1 MNTLILKAVAAL
13 ATGAG
18 LVTLSK
24 QSSAS
29 NNDTTADNN
38 EPTTAPEEPV
48 AEEVPIVEV
57 PTQTQQVVE
66 QLDDKA
72 TQTIDTGDGEA
83 VTAPAQAATET
94 AANVAEEDKR
104 LRPLYMGD
112 PNAAY
117 DPFYDWTDDDQMMY
131 SDEGKDGF
139 KYYTS
144 DPTSVLHMRIVRPLV
159 ATEKTTIGRKCNPDT
174 YTWYNGEL
182 IHLGADNWRYNSW
195 KEDFLCNHDAIKYY
209 SFVRGDGARNVQL
222 LVEIANP
229 TELDINLKRFV
240 VDNISIAGKPCQ
252 VFSPRLKTLSS
263 AQADAEDSDRLA
275 QMRSLPLEVIPFKYA
290 KSSVYY
296 YVNGCVPREE
306 FLKGQDYKLREF
318 QGASTPAQKKAMIDT
333 AKYTD
338 ASNVYQFE
346 VIPANSCGLYVLTL
360 PLLVTDVKTRLFA
373 RPFREYNKWDKPDM
387 WQAHKHLSP
396 ITITRTTNPATVIP
410 SLVNSNQS
418 NQTFTISKDEDWYLS
433 QNFKPEA
440 IPYISA
446 IDQHDYREADG
457 TAPTQHNI
465 KDFYNALERILGDR
479 TEDGRLQG
487 IAFFD
492 FKCPE
497 FRPGDEISLRVRAYD
512 DLNEYEVNTF
522 DMIKFGSVRM
532 HYLSLRSG
540 LVNAKTELPKD
551 SSVFI
556 SYYDNRTDLPLQT
569 GTMQDNWKTLQ
580 NELNMPE
587 QTCFDNYKLSWEDK
601 ITLCSNFKEIPSAWT
616 FATAVLGCTTSPDEA
631 YNLTMESKQIFQPDD
646 KEVKLWL
653 ADFVMAACCL
663 RYNVE
668 PREEQRV
675 TLKQGLLNLLYE
687 MGISSTL
694 QRVFP
699 YWKLRDVAAVAN
711 SAHPHYFFE
720 EELTPAQKHKLL
732 VERDSNLGL
741 HDWIVGF
748 YPKMLRDE
756 LAVALKA
763 WKLSN

>member
-24 QSSAS
+24 NSAS

-48 AEEVPIVEV
+48 VEEEPIVEV

-72 TQTIDTGDGEA
+72 TQTIETGDGEA
-83 VTAPAQAATET
+83 ITAPAQAATET
-94 AANVAEEDKR
+94 PADIAEEDKR

-112 PNAAY
+112 PNASY

-159 ATEKTTIGRKCNPDT
+159 ATEKTTIGRNCNPNT
-174 YTWYNGEL
+174 YTWYNNRL
-182 IHLGADNWRYNSW
+182 INQDAWRENGLFGDY
-195 KEDFLCNHDAIKYY
+195 LCNKDAIKYY
-209 SFVRGDGARNVQL
+209 SFVRGEGARNVQL

-263 AQADAEDSDRLA
+263 AQANEEDSDRLA
-275 QMRSLPLEVIPFKYA
+275 QMRSMPLDIIPFKYA

-296 YVNGCVPREE
+296 YVNGCVA
-306 FLKGQDYKLREF
+306 KGEYDKAVNAMLR
-318 QGASTPAQKKAMIDT
+318 ADSALSPAERKAMLE
-333 AKYTD
+333 KGYTD
-338 ASNVYQFE
+338 PTNVYQFE
-346 VIPANSCGLYVLTL
+346 SIKANSRGLYVLTL

-373 RPFREYNKWDKPDM
+373 RPFRLYNKWDNPDM
-387 WQAHKHLSP
+387 WQARSHH
-396 ITITRTTNPATVIP
+396 
-410 SLVNSNQS
+410 
-418 NQTFTISKDEDWYLS
+418 SKGEERYLS
-433 QNFKPEA
+433 LNFKPEV
-440 IPYISA
+440 IPYIKA
-446 IDQHDYREADG
+446 IDQNDYNANG
-457 TAPTQHNI
+457 KAPAQVY
-465 KDFYNALERILGDR
+465 FYNALERILGDR
-479 TEDGRLQG
+479 TVDGKLKG

-569 GTMQDNWKTLQ
+569 GTMQDNWKTLLK
-580 NELNMPE
+580 ELNMPE
-587 QTCFDNYKLSWEDK
+587 QTCFDNYLLSWNDK
-601 ITLCSNFKEIPSAWT
+601 ITLCSQFKETPSAWT
-616 FATAVLGCTTSPDEA
+616 FTTAVLNCTTSPDEA
-631 YNLTMESKQIFQPDD
+631 YNLTMESKCKFQPDD
-646 KEVKLWL
+646 KAVKLWL
-653 ADFVMAACCL
+653 ADFAMAACCL

-711 SAHPHYFFE
+711 SAIPHYFFTE
-720 EELTPAQKHKLL
+720 VLTPVQKQKLL
-732 VERDSNLGL
+732 VERDANLGL

-756 LAVALKA
+756 LAAALKIV
-763 WKLSN
+763 KLGQ

>member
-38 EPTTAPEEPV
+38 KPTTAPEEPV
-48 AEEVPIVEV
+48 AKEEPIVEV

-72 TQTIDTGDGEA
+72 TQTIETGDGEA
-83 VTAPAQAATET
+83 ITAPAQAATET
-94 AANVAEEDKR
+94 AADIAEKDKR

-112 PNAAY
+112 PNAPY
-117 DPFYDWTDDDQMMY
+117 DPFYDWTDDDQMIY
-131 SDEGKDGF
+131 GSEGKDGF

-144 DPTSVLHMRIVRPLV
+144 DPTSMLHMRIVRPLV
-159 ATEKTTIGRKCNPDT
+159 ATEKTTIGRNCNPNT
-174 YTWYNGEL
+174 YTWYNDRL
-182 IHLGADNWRYNSW
+182 INQNAWR
-195 KEDFLCNHDAIKYY
+195 EDSLSGDYLCNKDTIKYY
-209 SFVRGDGARNVQL
+209 SFVRGEGARNVQL

-240 VDNISIAGKPCQ
+240 IDNISIAGKPCQ

-263 AQADAEDSDRLA
+263 AQANEEDSDRLA
-275 QMRSLPLEVIPFKYA
+275 QMRSMPLDIIPFKYA
-290 KSSVYY
+290 KSSVCY
-296 YVNGCVPREE
+296 YVNGYVPREE
-306 FLKGQDYKLREF
+306 FLKGQDYKLRE
-318 QGASTPAQKKAMIDT
+318 KAMIDT
-333 AKYTD
+333 ATYAD

-373 RPFREYNKWDKPDM
+373 RPFRLYNMWDKPDM
-387 WQAHKHLSP
+387 WQARKHH
-396 ITITRTTNPATVIP
+396 
-410 SLVNSNQS
+410 
-418 NQTFTISKDEDWYLS
+418 SKGEERYLS
-433 QNFKPEA
+433 LNFKPEV
-440 IPYISA
+440 IPYIKA
-446 IDQHDYREADG
+446 IDQNDYNANG
-457 TAPTQHNI
+457 KAPAQI
-465 KDFYNALERILGDR
+465 YFYNALERILGDR
-479 TEDGRLQG
+479 TEDGKLKG

-569 GTMQDNWKTLQ
+569 GTMQDNWKTLL

-601 ITLCSNFKEIPSAWT
+601 ITLCSNFKATPSAWT
-616 FATAVLGCTTSPDEA
+616 FTTAVLNCTTSPDEA

-699 YWKLRDVAAVAN
+699 YWKLRDVVAVAN
-711 SAHPHYFFE
+711 SAIPHYFFTE
-720 EELTPAQKHKLL
+720 VLTPVEKQKLL
-732 VERDSNLGL
+732 VERDANLGL

-756 LAVALKA
+756 LAVALKIV
-763 WKLSN
+763 KLGQ

>member
-24 QSSAS
+24 SSAS
-29 NNDTTADNN
+29 NSDTTADNN

-48 AEEVPIVEV
+48 VEEEPIVEV

-72 TQTIDTGDGEA
+72 TQTIETGDGEA
-83 VTAPAQAATET
+83 ITAPAQAATET
-94 AANVAEEDKR
+94 AADIAEEDKR

-112 PNAAY
+112 PNAPY

-159 ATEKTTIGRKCNPDT
+159 ATEKTTIGRNCNPDT
-174 YTWYNGEL
+174 YTWYNGKL
-182 IHLGADNWRYNSW
+182 KHLGEDNWRYESW
-195 KEDFLCNHDAIKYY
+195 EKDFLCNKDAIKYY
-209 SFVRGDGARNVQL
+209 SFVRGEGARNVQL

-252 VFSPRLKTLSS
+252 VFSPKLKTLSS
-263 AQADAEDSDRLA
+263 AQADEEDSDQYA
-275 QMRSLPLEVIPFKYA
+275 QMRSMPLEVIPFKYA

-296 YVNGCVPREE
+296 YNHGSVAKGEYDQGVNIA
-306 FLKGQDYKLREF
+306 LRSS
-318 QGASTPAQKKAMIDT
+318 ASGHTATRAKAF
-333 AKYTD
+333 TD
-338 ASNVYQFE
+338 PSNVYQFE
-346 VIPANSCGLYVLTL
+346 SIKANSCGLYVLTL

-373 RPFREYNKWDKPDM
+373 RPFREYNKWDKPDI

-396 ITITRTTNPATVIP
+396 ITITRTTQAGGIFANLQPQTTTV
-410 SLVNSNQS
+410 
-418 NQTFTISKDEDWYLS
+418 SKDEEWYLS

-446 IDQHDYREADG
+446 IDQHDYSEADG

-479 TEDGRLQG
+479 TEDGKLQG

-532 HYLSLRSG
+532 HYMSLRSG

-556 SYYDNRTDLPLQT
+556 SYYDNRTDLPMQT
-569 GTMQDNWKTLQ
+569 GTMQDNWNKLLG
-580 NELNMPE
+580 ELNMPE
-587 QTCFDNYKLSWEDK
+587 QTCFDNYQLSFDDK
-601 ITLCSNFKEIPSAWT
+601 ITLCTQFKATPSAWT
-616 FATAVLGCTTSPDEA
+616 FAETVMSCASNADEA
-631 YNLTMESKQIFQPDD
+631 YNLTMKSKWIFQPDD
-646 KEVKLWL
+646 EAVKLWL
-653 ADFVMAACCL
+653 ADFVFAYYCF
-663 RYNVE
+663 RFIPKDV
-668 PREEQRV
+668 REEQRV
-675 TLKQGLLNLLYE
+675 TLRQGLTNILNE
-687 MGISSTL
+687 SGSIFAAFVRMM
-694 QRVFP
+694 P
-699 YWKLRDVAAVAN
+699 YWKGTDVIAVN
-711 SAHPHYFFE
+711 KSAIPQAFFQE
-720 EELTPAQKHKLL
+720 PLTARYELMLNA
-732 VERDSNLGL
+732 ERAENVGL

-748 YPKMLRDE
+748 YPAILRE
-756 LAVALKA
+756 EMALALKT
-763 WKLSN
+763 WKFSHQQ

>member
-24 QSSAS
+24 QNSAS

-48 AEEVPIVEV
+48 AKEEPVVEV
-57 PTQTQQVVE
+57 PTQTQQAVD

-83 VTAPAQAATET
+83 ITAPAQAATET
-94 AANVAEEDKR
+94 AADIAEEDKR
-104 LRPLYMGD
+104 LRPLYMGN
-112 PNAAY
+112 PNAPY

-174 YTWYNGEL
+174 YTWYNDEL
-182 IHLGADNWRYNSW
+182 IHLGVDNWRDASW
-195 KEDFLCNHDAIKYY
+195 EEDFLCNKDAIKYY

-263 AQADAEDSDRLA
+263 AQANEEDSDRLA
-275 QMRSLPLEVIPFKYA
+275 QMRSMPLDIIPFKYA

-296 YVNGCVPREE
+296 YANGCVPREE
-306 FLKGQDYKLREF
+306 FLKGQDYKLR
-318 QGASTPAQKKAMIDT
+318 GVDAGTTPAERRAMEDT
-333 AKYTD
+333 AKYAD
-338 ASNVYQFE
+338 PSNVYQFE

-373 RPFREYNKWDKPDM
+373 RPFRGDNKWDKPDM
-387 WQAHKHLSP
+387 WQAHKHLP
-396 ITITRTTNPATVIP
+396 RRG
-410 SLVNSNQS
+410 
-418 NQTFTISKDEDWYLS
+418 EEWYLS
-433 QNFKPEA
+433 RNFKPEA

-446 IDQHDYREADG
+446 IEHHDYREANG

-465 KDFYNALERILGDR
+465 RDFYNALERILGDR
-479 TEDGRLQG
+479 TKDGRLQG

-512 DLNEYEVNTF
+512 DLNEYEVDTF

-569 GTMQDNWKTLQ
+569 GTMQDNWKTLL

-601 ITLCSNFKEIPSAWT
+601 ITLCSNFKGIPSAWT

-663 RYNVE
+663 RNNVE

-687 MGISSTL
+687 MGINSTL

-720 EELTPAQKHKLL
+720 EELTPVQKKKLL

-741 HDWIVGF
+741 HDWIVGY

-756 LAVALKA
+756 LAVALEIV
-763 WKLSN
+763 KLGQ